1 MKKYVV
7 SEIFRSVQGEGA
19 YTGQLTM
26 WVRFF
31 LCNLQCQGFGQK
43 EPTNPETYLFDFVD
57 PKSYKTMEDVPVL
70 QYGCDSAYSWAKQ
83 FKHLCHEYTA
93 EEISNKIISLAAG
106 YDYNKSK
113 VAPHLAFTGGEPM
126 LQQDAIMDILDKLYQ
141 FKNITIETNGTQ
153 KLKDSF
159 VDYFKFKSTEVFMS
173 VSPKL
178 FNVSGEE
185 NSKAIQPEIVADYQN
200 RLNCSGQLKF
210 VLTNS
215 EAAWNELEEVVDQFR
230 AAGCTWPVWIMP
242 VGSTK
247 EQQLGDDVTAVAEE
261 AVRRGYN
268 VSGRVHSYLFGNGVG
283 K

>member
-43 EPTNPETYLFDFVD
+43 EPTKPDTYKFDVVD
-57 PKSYKTMEDVPVL
+57 PKSYKSMEDVPVL

-83 FKHLCHEYTA
+83 FKHLCNEYTA
-93 EEISNKIISLAAG
+93 EEISNKIISLAVG
-106 YDYNKSK
+106 YDYNKSQ

-185 NSKAIQPEIVADYQN
+185 NSKAIQPEIVAEYQN
-200 RLNCSGQLKF
+200 RLNCPGQLKF

-215 EAAWNELEEVVDQFR
+215 DAAWNELEEVVDQFR